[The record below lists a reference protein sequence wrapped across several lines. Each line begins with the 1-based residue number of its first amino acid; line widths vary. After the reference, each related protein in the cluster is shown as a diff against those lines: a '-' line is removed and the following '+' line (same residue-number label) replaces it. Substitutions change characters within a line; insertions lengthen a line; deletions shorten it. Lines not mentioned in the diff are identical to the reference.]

1 MSPAITSDEAV
12 LSAARRTLDRYGWSD
27 TTAERIADEAGV
39 SRVTLHR
46 RGLTRERI
54 LAMLAEQATKR
65 YQETMWPVL
74 TASGS
79 GRERLELALAVLCE
93 LAEENMALLLALD
106 ASANAAV
113 FHDGEEEQLTRS
125 VYTEP
130 LERMLRDGASDG
142 TLRQVEPIEV
152 ATVLFNLVGWTYIH
166 LRSGHRWKADRARKS
181 TLEIAL
187 NGVTD
192 ASAI

>member
-1 MSPAITSDEAV
+1 M
-12 LSAARRTLDRYGWSD
+12 SAARRTLDRYGWPD

-113 FHDGEEEQLTRS
+113 FHDDEEEQLTRS

-192 ASAI
+192 ASVI